1 MLLRSVQGQKPKEI
15 MVLIRKSTRLIDD
28 MDFGKSLFNWYPKWT
43 EHLKVLQL
51 LKNIAKTVIQKKL
64 FRTTI
69 AYNLKANVLNFT
81 WMEELNQLF
90 RDFKILIQ
98 NAYKKSISFA
108 VFQSSTLIFFGT
120 FKWRNMGILL
130 REYLE

>member
-15 MVLIRKSTRLIDD
+15 MVLIRNSTKFIDD

-51 LKNIAKTVIQKKL
+51 LKNMVKTVIHRKL
-64 FRTTI
+64 FYTTI

-81 WMEELNQLF
+81 WMEKLNQLF

-98 NAYKKSISFA
+98 NVYKKSISFV
-108 VFQSSTLIFFGT
+108 VFQCSTLIFFKT
-120 FKWRNMGILL
+120 FKWRNMWILL